1 MNIEVRLFADLR
13 DYLPPGSDRFSCQ
26 LEADDGA
33 RVEDVLNLL
42 NISNSMP
49 KIILINSIHGNQEE
63 TLKDGD
69 VISVFPPIAGG

>member
-1 MNIEVRLFADLR
+1 MNIKLSLFADLR
-13 DYLPPGSDRFSCQ
+13 DYLPPGSDRYSCQ
-26 LEADDGA
+26 LETDDGA

-49 KIILINSIHGNQEE
+49 KIILINGINGNQGE